1 MQTEDRRHMKTALLL
16 TNSAATQ
23 RLLTDILGEKTNIV
37 LLPPPSEPSQQ
48 QFDALFSTWLRLVD
62 AVILDAVSLAETTR
76 WAVDSL
82 AASVLQ
88 EHQAVIVR
96 ATDAQRLAN
105 SLPPGWLIV
114 SETDSADRLKQALG
128 TFFELRDAQ
137 SKLKRVD
144 AVMARQRQVSA
155 PMMAVVPQPRP
166 MVSPAG
172 IASFDAYRYRD
183 ALKDLSRI
191 LSQYVDEV
199 ELLAEFLRLVRELLG
214 VGKVA
219 IFTRRLPDDMFAGQ
233 STPGSRQ
240 FSAARSAGIAQH
252 VVEHLRLSADSGI
265 GGYLAREA
273 RILRRNQVQDSL
285 AFDHD
290 PEIAREF
297 EVLGTEVAVPI
308 FDDDQLLGVLT
319 FSGKITGEPLAG
331 EELELVYY
339 LMAQLA
345 QAIRNLHLRDR
356 IAGQQRF
363 VNEVLAHVQTGVVV
377 VGQNSRILAVNRR
390 ASELLELGG
399 KVIVGQD
406 TRQLPSRVADV
417 VFETLQTGR
426 EIHQREVV
434 LPPGHR
440 PLGVSATRF
449 AMTPGN
455 MVVGEGGWIAVA
467 LIEDLTQ
474 VRLQQARTRELADK
488 EFFTRLAAR
497 LSHEL
502 KNSLVSIKV
511 FAQLLPERHDDKEF
525 RDQFS
530 TTVANEVNRVDVLVN
545 NLTFFAHPLLLVSEE
560 VVLSDVI
567 DTCVKNVTQEFGRKQ
582 VAHIM
587 GVGEKAPEPPQAPV
601 VTVKKNFGHKLAR
614 LQGDRIRLLQAFE
627 HVLRNAVQ
635 SMPQGGRLT
644 ISTTDAQRT
653 DFPDGNLPTGGA
665 VRLEW
670 QDTGGGIALE
680 DLRRVTEPFVT
691 SRNVG
696 VGLGLTIVKKII
708 ERHGGRLEIDSLLG
722 RGTTIVM
729 VLPLQA
735 QPHPDDELLRESLR
749 TKASS
754 PATGAEDPT
763 VVRNRIAERWGADA
777 GRKPDES

>member
-1 MQTEDRRHMKTALLL
+1 MKTALLL
-16 TNSAATQ
+16 TNSAQTQ

-37 LLPPPSEPSQQ
+37 LLPPPTEPSQG
-48 QFDALFSTWLRLVD
+48 QFDTLFSTWLPLAD
-62 AVILDAVSLAETTR
+62 AVILDAVSLGETTR

-82 AASVLQ
+82 VASTLQ

-96 ATDAQRLAN
+96 VAAGQELAG
-105 SLPPGWLIV
+105 SMPSGWLMV
-114 SETDSADRLKQALG
+114 SDVDSAERLNQALG

-144 AVMARQRQVSA
+144 AVMARQRQAVA
-155 PMMAVVPQPRP
+155 PTAAGVPQQRSMAPP
-166 MVSPAG
+166 HMSAIG
-172 IASFDAYRYRD
+172 QSFEAYRYRD

-191 LSQYVDEV
+191 LSQYVDEG

-214 VGKVA
+214 VGKVG
-219 IFTRRLPDDMFAGQ
+219 IFTRRLPGDLFAGQ
-233 STPGSRQ
+233 SAPGSRQ
-240 FSAARSAGIAQH
+240 FTAARSAGIAQH
-252 VVEHLRLSADSGI
+252 VAEHLRLSIDSGI
-265 GGYLAREA
+265 GSYLVREA
-273 RILRRNQVQDSL
+273 RILRRTQMLDSL
-285 AFDHD
+285 ALDYD

-297 EVLGTEVAVPI
+297 EALGTEVAVPI

-319 FSGKITGEPLAG
+319 FSGKITGEPLAT

-345 QAIRNLHLRDR
+345 QAVRNLHLRDR

-377 VGQNSRILAVNRR
+377 VGQNSRVLAVNRR

-406 TRQLPSRVADV
+406 SRQLPSRVADV

-440 PLGVSATRF
+440 PLGISATRF
-449 AMTPGN
+449 AMTAGS
-455 MVVGEGGWIAVA
+455 VVAGEGGWIAVA

-474 VRLQQARTRELADK
+474 VKLQQTRSRELADK

-502 KNSLVSIKV
+502 KNSLVSIKI

-525 RDQFS
+525 REQFS

-545 NLTFFAHPLLLVSEE
+545 NLTFFAHPLLLVCEDL
-560 VVLSDVI
+560 VLSDVI

-582 VAHIM
+582 VAHII
-587 GVGEKAPEPPQAPV
+587 GVGEKAPEPSQAPV
-601 VTVKKNFGHKLAR
+601 VTVKKNFAHKFAR
-614 LQGDRIRLLQAFE
+614 LEGDRIRLLQAFE

-635 SMPQGGRLT
+635 CMPQGGRLT
-644 ISTTDAQRT
+644 ISTSDAQVT
-653 DFPDGNLPTGGA
+653 DYPDGNLPAGGG

-691 SRNVG
+691 TRNVG
-696 VGLGLTIVKKII
+696 VGLGLTIVKKIV

-729 VLPLQA
+729 VLPLKA
-735 QPHPDDELLRESLR
+735 QPHPDDDLLRESLK
-749 TKASS
+749 TAASS
-754 PATGAEDPT
+754 PPSSAGDAAR
-763 VVRNRIAERWGADA
+763 VRNRIAERWGADA
-777 GRKPDES
+777 GRQPDQS

>member
-1 MQTEDRRHMKTALLL
+1 MKTALLL
-16 TNSAATQ
+16 TNSAQTQ

-37 LLPPPSEPSQQ
+37 LLPPPTEPSQG
-48 QFDALFSTWLRLVD
+48 QFDTLFSTWLPLAD
-62 AVILDAVSLAETTR
+62 AVILDAVSLGETTR

-82 AASVLQ
+82 VASTLQ

-96 ATDAQRLAN
+96 VAAGQELAG
-105 SLPPGWLIV
+105 SMPSGWLIV
-114 SETDSADRLKQALG
+114 SDADSAERLNQALG

-144 AVMARQRQVSA
+144 AVMARQRQAVA
-155 PMMAVVPQPRP
+155 PTAAGVPQQRSMAPP
-166 MVSPAG
+166 HMSAIG
-172 IASFDAYRYRD
+172 QSFEAYRYRD

-191 LSQYVDEV
+191 LSQYVDEG

-214 VGKVA
+214 VGKVG
-219 IFTRRLPDDMFAGQ
+219 IFTRRLPGDLFAGQ
-233 STPGSRQ
+233 SAPGSRQ
-240 FSAARSAGIAQH
+240 FTAARSAGIAQH
-252 VVEHLRLSADSGI
+252 VAEHLRLSIDSGI
-265 GGYLAREA
+265 GSYLAREA
-273 RILRRNQVQDSL
+273 RILRRTQMLDSL
-285 AFDHD
+285 ALDYD

-297 EVLGTEVAVPI
+297 EALGTEVAVPI

-319 FSGKITGEPLAG
+319 FSGKITGEPLAT

-345 QAIRNLHLRDR
+345 QAVRNLHLRDR

-377 VGQNSRILAVNRR
+377 VGQNSRVLAVNRR

-406 TRQLPSRVADV
+406 SRQLPSRVADV

-440 PLGVSATRF
+440 PLGISATRF
-449 AMTPGN
+449 AMTAGS
-455 MVVGEGGWIAVA
+455 VVAGEGGWIAVA

-474 VRLQQARTRELADK
+474 VKLQQTRSRELADK

-502 KNSLVSIKV
+502 KNSLVSIKI

-525 RDQFS
+525 REQFS

-545 NLTFFAHPLLLVSEE
+545 NLTFFAHPLLLVCEDL
-560 VVLSDVI
+560 VLSDVI

-582 VAHIM
+582 VAHII
-587 GVGEKAPEPPQAPV
+587 GVGEKAPEPSQAPV
-601 VTVKKNFGHKLAR
+601 VTVKKNFAHKFAR
-614 LQGDRIRLLQAFE
+614 LEGDRIRLLQAFE

-635 SMPQGGRLT
+635 CMPQGGRLT
-644 ISTTDAQRT
+644 ISSSDAQVT
-653 DFPDGNLPTGGA
+653 DFPDGNLPAGGG

-680 DLRRVTEPFVT
+680 ELKRVTEPFVT
-691 SRNVG
+691 TRNVG
-696 VGLGLTIVKKII
+696 VGLGLTIVKKIV

-722 RGTTIVM
+722 RGTTVVM
-729 VLPLQA
+729 VLPLKA
-735 QPHPDDELLRESLR
+735 QPHPDDDLLRESLK
-749 TKASS
+749 TAASS
-754 PATGAEDPT
+754 PPAGTGDAAR
-763 VVRNRIAERWGADA
+763 VRNRIAERWGADA
-777 GRKPDES
+777 GRQPDQS

>member
-1 MQTEDRRHMKTALLL
+1 MKTALLL
-16 TNSAATQ
+16 TNSAETQ

-37 LLPPPSEPSQQ
+37 LLPPPTEPSQE
-48 QFDALFSTWLRLVD
+48 QFDSLFSTWLRLVD
-62 AVILDAVSLAETTR
+62 AVILDDVSLGETTR

-82 AASVLQ
+82 AASTLQ

-96 ATDAQRLAN
+96 VTDAQRVAN
-105 SLPPGWLIV
+105 SMPPSWLIV
-114 SETDSADRLKQALG
+114 SEADSADRLKQALG

-144 AVMARQRQVSA
+144 AVMARQRQVA
-155 PMMAVVPQPRP
+155 TPMVALVPQPRSVAP
-166 MVSPAG
+166 PATVP
-172 IASFDAYRYRD
+172 SFDAYRYRD

-191 LSQYVDEV
+191 LSQYADEG

-214 VGKVA
+214 VGKAAV
-219 IFTRRLPDDMFAGQ
+219 FTRQLPGELFPGQ
-233 STPGSRQ
+233 STPGGRQ
-240 FSAARSAGIAQH
+240 FAATRSAGIAQH
-252 VVEHLRLSADSGI
+252 VVEHLRLSVDSGI

-273 RILRRNQVQDSL
+273 RILRRNQVLDSL
-285 AFDHD
+285 AFDYD

-319 FSGKITGEPLAG
+319 FSGKITGEPLAS

-345 QAIRNLHLRDR
+345 QAVRNLHLRDR
-356 IAGQQRF
+356 VAGQQRF
-363 VNEVLAHVQTGVVV
+363 VNEVLAHVQTGVIV

-406 TRQLPSRVADV
+406 SRHLPSRVADV
-417 VFETLQTGR
+417 VFEALQTGR

-449 AMTPGN
+449 AMTVGN
-455 MVVGEGGWIAVA
+455 VATGEGGWIAVA

-502 KNSLVSIKV
+502 KNSLVSIKI

-525 RDQFS
+525 REQFS
-530 TTVANEVNRVDVLVN
+530 TTVTNEVNRVDVLVN
-545 NLTFFAHPLLLVSEE
+545 NLTFFAHPLLLVCEE
-560 VVLSDVI
+560 LVLSDVI
-567 DTCVKNVTQEFGRKQ
+567 DTCIKNVTQEFSRKQ
-582 VAHIM
+582 VAHVI

-601 VTVKKNFGHKLAR
+601 VTVKKNFAHKFAR
-614 LQGDRIRLLQAFE
+614 LEGDRIRLLQAFE

-653 DFPDGNLPTGGA
+653 DFLDGNMPAGGG

-691 SRNVG
+691 TRNVG
-696 VGLGLTIVKKII
+696 VGLGLTIVKKIV

-729 VLPLQA
+729 VLPLKA
-735 QPHPDDELLRESLR
+735 QPHPEDDLLRENLR
-749 TKASS
+749 TETSS
-754 PATGAEDPT
+754 PPPGAEDT
-763 VVRNRIAERWGADA
+763 AVVRNRIAERWGADA
-777 GRKPDES
+777 GRKPDEP